1 MRFELIHKITK
12 ITLLVLF
19 VLLLVFLSWQKSARS
34 AVYMDNFSDQGKFI
48 FGLYPAG
55 RIVQLVETQRVIG
68 EPVYI
73 DVYAPLEF
81 KKAKVNLRYLNNTG
95 LEIKFGLKLNVN
107 DWSFYMIKMNA
118 LPNKFIEQAFEF
130 DLTQAERIK
139 NKIRFIIAAPGI
151 KNANG
156 DLLIDNVGIQMYPVL

>member
-1 MRFELIHKITK
+1 M
-12 ITLLVLF
+12 
-19 VLLLVFLSWQKSARS
+19 
-34 AVYMDNFSDQGKFI
+34 
-48 FGLYPAG
+48 
-55 RIVQLVETQRVIG
+55 VETKRVMG